1 MDMRALPFPN
11 KDVRILML
19 SLLCD
24 GKEFDF

>member
-1 MDMRALPFPN
+1 MDMRVLPFSN

-19 SLLCD
+19 SLLRD

>member
-1 MDMRALPFPN
+1 MDMQALPFPN

-24 GKEFDF
+24 GKGFDF

>member
-1 MDMRALPFPN
+1 MDIQALPFSN

-19 SLLCD
+19 SLLRD

>member
-1 MDMRALPFPN
+1 MDMRALPFSN

-24 GKEFDF
+24 GKGFDF